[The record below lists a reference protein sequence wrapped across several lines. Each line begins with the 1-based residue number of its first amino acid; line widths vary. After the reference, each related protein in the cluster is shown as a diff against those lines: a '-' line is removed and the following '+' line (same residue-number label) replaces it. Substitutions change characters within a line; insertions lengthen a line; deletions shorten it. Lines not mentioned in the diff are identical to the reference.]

1 MWQEATVR
9 RERKKPVIFMFII
22 YAAFAKVNA
31 YAMDGFVLMWP
42 FQWLRKK
49 LSATKRKNTKRDKWR
64 EEKKKTRARK
74 ETFKVYDGIEGSMWY
89 CWSVAKPWVYWLTEK
104 GERLKCNMNEMKL
117 IWWPHLRWMDVLWTC
132 GGCQQ
137 FKICLAL
144 FFPPHCH
151 TLPSTNGNEDNYVD
165 LLRLS
170 LSLCRSAIH
179 NCFAFVVLSTMCQTP
194 MINIFSRFGRG
205 MRRMG
210 RMNETINWRIGPFL
224 CWLGREKQPHNSDK
238 NVFISMENSK

>member
-49 LSATKRKNTKRDKWR
+49 LSATKRKNTKR
-64 EEKKKTRARK
+64 EGKKKKRARK

-117 IWWPHLRWMDVLWTC
+117 IW
-132 GGCQQ
+132 
-137 FKICLAL
+137 
-144 FFPPHCH
+144 
-151 TLPSTNGNEDNYVD
+151 
-165 LLRLS
+165 
-170 LSLCRSAIH
+170 
-179 NCFAFVVLSTMCQTP
+179 
-194 MINIFSRFGRG
+194 
-205 MRRMG
+205 
-210 RMNETINWRIGPFL
+210 
-224 CWLGREKQPHNSDK
+224 
-238 NVFISMENSK
+238 